1 MTTFIAA
8 GSNLNDRQ
16 KNLLSAVKALI
27 QAGYHVTGVS
37 PVYETPAALLYDTAK
52 DDWNKPYLNCLIR
65 LETKKSAFELLAD
78 LKKIEKNA
86 GRNADERW
94 APRPIELDIIEHNDE
109 HIDTPELCVPHKQYL
124 KRSFV
129 LDPLSCF
136 KAVPPEFLYTET
148 HQPLIMG
155 ILNITPDSFSD
166 GGQNNQPGVFEKKAA
181 LWADHLI
188 PLIDVGAESTRPGAR
203 PLDPAEEIQR
213 LATVFDFVKNREK
226 TPFSPRFSIDTYHF
240 ETARKA
246 LENGFDL
253 LNDIHGLD
261 DPEMLSLAKAHK
273 DKPCIFMHNRDLTGL
288 PLKNTV
294 EVVEQWLEEKI
305 NLFEQNGLCPYNMIF
320 DPGVGFGKTAC
331 QSLQILQNL
340 SKFHRFG
347 VRLLIGHSRK
357 SFMKIFTDKPPIQ
370 KDTETL
376 GISIK
381 IAEKTD
387 ILRVHTPLE
396 HKEAL
401 LAAAHLE
408 NQFF

>member
-8 GSNLNDRQ
+8 GSNLNDRPN
-16 KNLLSAVKALI
+16 NLLFAIEALK
-27 QAGYHVTGVS
+27 QAGYNVTGVS
-37 PVYETPAALLYDTAK
+37 PVYETPAALLYATAK

-65 LETKKSAFELLAD
+65 LETNKSAFELLAD
-78 LKKIEKNA
+78 LKIIEKKS
-86 GRNADERW
+86 GRNATERW
-94 APRPIELDIIEHNDE
+94 APRPVDLDIIEHNGE
-109 HIDTPELCVPHKQYL
+109 QIETPELCVPHKQYL

-129 LDPLSCF
+129 LDPLSFF
-136 KAVPPEFLYTET
+136 KTVPPEYLYTKT

-155 ILNITPDSFSD
+155 ILNVTPDSFSD
-166 GGQNNQPGVFEKKAA
+166 GGQNNQPGVFEKKAR

-188 PLIDVGAESTRPGAR
+188 PLIDVGAESTRPGAQ
-203 PLDPAEEIQR
+203 PLDPAKEMRR
-213 LATVFDFVKNREK
+213 LADVFDFVKNREK

-246 LENGFDL
+246 LENGFDI
-253 LNDIHGLD
+253 LNDIHGFD
-261 DPEMLSLAKAHK
+261 DPEMLALAKEHK
-273 DKPCIFMHNRDLTGL
+273 DKPCIFMHHDDITGS
-288 PLKNTV
+288 PLQNTV
-294 EVVEQWLEEKI
+294 DAVEQWLERKI
-305 NLFEQNGLCPYNMIF
+305 NLFEQSGLKLHNMIF

-340 SKFHRFG
+340 EKFHRFG

-357 SFMKIFTDKPPIQ
+357 SFMKVFTNKPPGQ

>member
-8 GSNLNDRQ
+8 GSNLDDRLN
-16 KNLLSAVKALI
+16 NLLSAVKDLTR
-27 QAGYHVTGVS
+27 AGYNITGVS
-37 PVYETPAALLYDTAK
+37 PVYETPAALLYATAK
-52 DDWNKPYLNCLIR
+52 DEWNRPYLNCMIR

-78 LKKIEKNA
+78 LKKIERNA
-86 GRNADERW
+86 GRNAAERW
-94 APRPIELDIIEHNDE
+94 APRPIDLDIIEHNGE
-109 HIDTPELCVPHKQYL
+109 HIDTPELSVPHKQCL

-129 LDPLSCF
+129 LDPLSYF
-136 KAVPPEFLYTET
+136 KAVPPEFLYTKT

-166 GGQNNQPGVFEKKAA
+166 GGQNDQPGAFEKKAA

-203 PLDPAEEIQR
+203 PLNSEEEIQR
-213 LATVFDFVKNREK
+213 LKNVFDFIKNREK
-226 TPFSPRFSIDTYHF
+226 TPFSPRFSIDSYHV
-240 ETARKA
+240 ETVRKA
-246 LENGFDL
+246 LENGFDI

-261 DPEMLSLAKAHK
+261 DPEMLALAKEHK

-294 EVVEQWLEEKI
+294 EAVEQWLEEKI
-305 NLFEQNGLCPYNMIF
+305 NLFEQNGLCLHNMIF
-320 DPGVGFGKTAC
+320 DPGIGFGKTAC

-340 SKFHRFG
+340 EKFHRFG

-357 SFMKIFTDKPPIQ
+357 SFMKVFTNKPPIQ
-370 KDTETL
+370 KDTETI
-376 GISIK
+376 GISVK

>member
-1 MTTFIAA
+1 M
-8 GSNLNDRQ
+8 
-16 KNLLSAVKALI
+16 
-27 QAGYHVTGVS
+27 
-37 PVYETPAALLYDTAK
+37 
-52 DDWNKPYLNCLIR
+52 
-65 LETKKSAFELLAD
+65 
-78 LKKIEKNA
+78 
-86 GRNADERW
+86 
-94 APRPIELDIIEHNDE
+94 
-109 HIDTPELCVPHKQYL
+109 
-124 KRSFV
+124 

-261 DPEMLSLAKAHK
+261 DPEMLSLAKEHK

-305 NLFEQNGLCPYNMIF
+305 NLFEQNGLCPHDF
-320 DPGVGFGKTAC
+320 
-331 QSLQILQNL
+331 
-340 SKFHRFG
+340 R
-347 VRLLIGHSRK
+347 SRYRIWK
-357 SFMKIFTDKPPIQ
+357 NGLPVFANSAKPFKISPF
-370 KDTETL
+370 
-376 GISIK
+376 
-381 IAEKTD
+381 
-387 ILRVHTPLE
+387 RR
-396 HKEAL
+396 
-401 LAAAHLE
+401 AAAGRTFQKIIYE
-408 NQFF
+408 NFHGQTADSKRYGNAWHFNKNRRKNGYSARSHSS